1 MGINIEFKGLRYD
14 DVVFNWDA
22 SLRYETQ
29 VSKRI
34 MSWVAPLE
42 VVLKFK
48 VYGVSGGKS
57 NPDSIGGV
65 LCNEKGLS

>member
-1 MGINIEFKGLRYD
+1 MGINIEFNGSRYD
-14 DVVFNWDA
+14 DALFNWDA

-42 VVLKFK
+42 VVLKFN
-48 VYGVSGGKS
+48 VYGVSGDKS
-57 NPDSIGGV
+57 KPDSIGGV
-65 LCNEKGLS
+65 LCNEKRLS